1 MNSLPTAKYKQVQN
15 NIERKVLNSEEDRER
30 FNFFKFGNN

>member
-15 NIERKVLNSEEDRER
+15 DIERKVLNSEEDRER
-30 FNFFKFGNN
+30 FNFF